1 MATSASRMS
10 SSLCPEP
17 GRGGYDPDARTEDD
31 FAPGDRNR
39 SSEAVEQS
47 LREADSLVLG
57 DLLEQERKLVSA
69 ESRHRVAR
77 AHNTAESLRDLL
89 QQLIARVVAETVV
102 YLLEAVEI
110 DQQDRE

>member
-1 MATSASRMS
+1 M
-10 SSLCPEP
+10 
-17 GRGGYDPDARTEDD
+17 
-31 FAPGDRNR
+31 
-39 SSEAVEQS
+39 
-47 LREADSLVLG
+47 LG

-102 YLLEAVEI
+102 YLLEAV
-110 DQQDRE
+110 